1 MEIVKKEEHTEIWVR
16 FHSIDPSETAT
27 AEQVAELRKLL
38 GVPPELDR
46 VRVIFATRAPEPA
59 VVGVRTRSL
68 LQILV
73 TLGAGVQVQQDHLT
87 NGTAISVDTSQV
99 PRRFMASVD
108 TQNRPVVDT

>member
-1 MEIVKKEEHTEIWVR
+1 MTLEASVIEIEIVKKEEHSEIWVR

-46 VRVIFATRAPEPA
+46 VRVIFATRAPEPRGGRGPDA
-59 VVGVRTRSL
+59 FVC

-73 TLGAGVQVQQDHLT
+73 TLGERAF
-87 NGTAISVDTSQV
+87 
-99 PRRFMASVD
+99 RFSRI
-108 TQNRPVVDT
+108 T